1 MSIYCRLASPPVFLR
16 ALHTVSVSR
25 DGWATVVF
33 TDSHVVLHVEGA
45 DENMTATCTLPK
57 NVFAEYAV
65 VETRFALHI
74 PTLIDALLMLGPSVA
89 TASTRAVLAYPTD
102 DAKLLVEL
110 TPTDRA
116 GSGCT
121 AGGFSGGV
129 PLTQSDLGVG
139 GSRMLQSL
147 LVTRN
152 VRDHLLDLR
161 FSEAALLAQVT
172 LQGDTVRDLIADVT
186 AAQCTEVSIRI
197 DPKLGV
203 ILRGEGGPYGE
214 VEAHVH
220 GTSEALLSLSREQS
234 ASTRVYTHHLA
245 LACGG
250 RGGVGGGGSSGG
262 GSGAGGTSGG
272 RLRGTGAGM
281 RDGRLSNTDYILMG
295 LAASIAGASSSGGG
309 GGAAVGT
316 LFGGFERLTLQINA
330 QRQLSVLHTQR
341 DHELKVFV
349 TVVVMPLSS
358 VYDVL

>member
-33 TDSHVVLHVEGA
+33 TDSHVVLHVEGT

-57 NVFAEYAV
+57 NLFAEYAV

-110 TPTDRA
+110 TPADRF
-116 GSGCT
+116 
-121 AGGFSGGV
+121 AGGGS
-129 PLTQSDLGVG
+129 PTLSDLGVG
-139 GSRMLQSL
+139 GDRMLQSL

-172 LQGDTVRDLIADVT
+172 LQGDAVRDLIADVT

-203 ILRGEGGPYGE
+203 LLRGEGGPYGE
-214 VEAHVH
+214 VEAHVNAN
-220 GTSEALLSLSREQS
+220 SEVLLSLSRERS

-245 LACGG
+245 LACGA
-250 RGGVGGGGSSGG
+250 RGGTGGGGSSSG
-262 GSGAGGTSGG
+262 GSGAGGTGGG
-272 RLRGTGAGM
+272 RLRGTVPGGGGSST

-295 LAASIAGASSSGGG
+295 LAASAVGAGGSGS

-330 QRQLSVLHTQR
+330 QRQLSVLHMQR
-341 DHELKVFV
+341 DHELKVSV